1 MANTR
6 GKRGSNE
13 YLLFLGS
20 KSQWKMTAVM
30 KLKDACSL
38 EGRLPRHI
46 FKKIDIDLLKTKQAN
61 KKTPIIKAMFLFL
74 FFFFPVVMYGYE
86 SKTIKKA
93 EYWATDAFK
102 LWCRRPF
109 RVPWI
114 ARRTNTPS
122 LKEISLEYS
131 LEGLLLNLKLQC
143 FGHLMQ
149 RADSLE
155 KTWCWEILKARGEG
169 GSRGWEG

>member
-74 FFFFPVVMYGYE
+74 FFFSSSYV
-86 SKTIKKA
+86 
-93 EYWATDAFK
+93 
-102 LWCRRPF
+102 
-109 RVPWI
+109 WI
-114 ARRTNTPS
+114 
-122 LKEISLEYS
+122 
-131 LEGLLLNLKLQC
+131 
-143 FGHLMQ
+143 
-149 RADSLE
+149 
-155 KTWCWEILKARGEG
+155 
-169 GSRGWEG
+169 